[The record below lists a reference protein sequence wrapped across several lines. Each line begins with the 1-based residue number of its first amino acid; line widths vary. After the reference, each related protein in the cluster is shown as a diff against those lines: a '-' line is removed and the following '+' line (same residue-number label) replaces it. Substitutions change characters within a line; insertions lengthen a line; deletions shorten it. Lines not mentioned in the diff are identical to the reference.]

1 MEFKERKI
9 IKKDNFIVIDEESPN
24 ITSLNEMLFRVHDS
38 LPTKI
43 ENSIFYPKLKHLL
56 HGEIIRFCREYTD
69 LRQDLNIL
77 RMNVGQALPEAEV
90 REYLNSLKTKY
101 NGEIDDIG
109 IDYHIEF
116 TKIDYS
122 AAVFVI
128 IKRGIVQMK
137 KFVFR
142 FRKSAVQQSMDNIS
156 IAGIPIEKEDSRK
169 ERQEKYVDEL
179 INDKK

>member
-1 MEFKERKI
+1 MEKFSDREKGI
-9 IKKDNFIVIDEESPN
+9 IIDEESQN
-24 ITSLNEMLFRVHDS
+24 LVSLNEMLFKVQDS

-56 HGEIIRFCREYTD
+56 HGEILRFTREHIE
-69 LRQDLNIL
+69 LRQDLNLL
-77 RMNVGQALPEAEV
+77 RMNVGQVLPEAEV
-90 REYLNSLKTKY
+90 REYLNSLKEKY
-101 NGEIDDIG
+101 NGQIDDIG

-128 IKRGIVQMK
+128 IKRGVVQMK

-142 FRKSAVQQSMDNIS
+142 FRKGAVKQSLQDVSIS
-156 IAGIPIEKEDSRK
+156 GIPVNESEEARK
-169 ERQEKYVDEL
+169 ERQERYLKLMKEEE
-179 INDKK
+179 